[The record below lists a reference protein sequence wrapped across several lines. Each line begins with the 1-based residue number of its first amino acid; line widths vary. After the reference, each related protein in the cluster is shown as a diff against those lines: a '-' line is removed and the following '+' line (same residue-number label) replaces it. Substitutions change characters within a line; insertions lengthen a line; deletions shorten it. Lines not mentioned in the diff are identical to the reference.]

1 MCSTA
6 LVFSALKAPLAFVAT
21 HRRCPS
27 SPEVKSSCLEACYE
41 FMEEHLDLARPTL
54 SFLGEMREALLGIL
68 AKRSAPEGW
77 GFG

>member
-1 MCSTA
+1 M
-6 LVFSALKAPLAFVAT
+6 
-21 HRRCPS
+21 
-27 SPEVKSSCLEACYE
+27 KSSCLEACYE